1 MKTIT
6 VANQKG
12 GVAKTTTA
20 VSLAH
25 GLAYRGKE
33 VLLVDVDPQG
43 QCASALGLEQEPGIF
58 NLLVSGKPVR
68 DVVRTTRRQG
78 LYLIPATSA
87 RPPRRRCSR
96 WNGRAKSASC

>member
-43 QCASALGLEQEPGIF
+43 QCASAL
-58 NLLVSGKPVR
+58 N
-68 DVVRTTRRQG
+68 
-78 LYLIPATSA
+78 
-87 RPPRRRCSR
+87 
-96 WNGRAKSASC
+96 